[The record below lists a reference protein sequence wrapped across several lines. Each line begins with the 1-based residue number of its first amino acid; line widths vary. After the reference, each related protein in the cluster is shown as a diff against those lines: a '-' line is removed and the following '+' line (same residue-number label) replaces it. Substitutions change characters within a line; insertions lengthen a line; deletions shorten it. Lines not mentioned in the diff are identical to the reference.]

1 MRDTAAMRFHAIA
14 LLLGLMGFAV
24 KTLKCMAC
32 KSPLSNGEKTVCGY
46 CRAKEGSIYAS
57 TVQTVSELEVQFSQ
71 VRPWPHRGH
80 STAVRCGATG
90 SCAGIHRGAVT
101 PIAMLHGRCGHSA
114 SDAKVVYTKRC
125 CARAGTARSS
135 TEERRCKRTCKR
147 RKMRWRGSN
156 GSSHRTLTIKEPK
169 ARRCNVRAL
178 MVASCR

>member
-71 VRPWPHRGH
+71 VRPWLHCGH

-90 SCAGIHRGAVT
+90 SCAGIHRGAVH
-101 PIAMLHGRCGHSA
+101 AS
-114 SDAKVVYTKRC
+114 SDAPWQVWTQCQRC
-125 CARAGTARSS
+125 QGSLHQEVLCTSRD
-135 TEERRCKRTCKR
+135 CPIFYR
-147 RKMRWRGSN
+147 RKKVQKD
-156 GSSHRTLTIKEPK
+156 LQEAQDAL
-169 ARRCNVRAL
+169 ARFEW
-178 MVASCR
+178 